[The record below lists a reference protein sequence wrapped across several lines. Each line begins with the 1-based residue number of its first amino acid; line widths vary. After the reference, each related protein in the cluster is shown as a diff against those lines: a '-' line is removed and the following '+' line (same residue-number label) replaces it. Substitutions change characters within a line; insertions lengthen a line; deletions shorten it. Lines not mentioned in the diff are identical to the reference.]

1 VQAEPGLGS
10 TTCGLELGRPA
21 PATLRAHH
29 STLRFAGPTLLPAT
43 TSPADADSMDA
54 AHSNGSGAPARAPFK
69 LADHLQTPQYVR
81 LYDETQKL
89 KERVSDLTSYQQA
102 HPRPSKT
109 PSTRDEVDA
118 EKKIQNQLDQ
128 LEKRLRAQLAMTR
141 TVYRACVMKIREEK
155 AETAENKA
163 ANDALILG
171 LHNLKYEEQSLRS
184 EIAAAQNY
192 DHKYTKLPLIAPDA
206 FVDRYPQ
213 HADASEHELTIARI
227 EQEHYDRVELE
238 ARRQEKL
245 KQKQKLIAEVK
256 KSKVDLTQL
265 DGMLEKFVEHFE
277 PIRKVLATE

>member
-1 VQAEPGLGS
+1 MSALKN
-10 TTCGLELGRPA
+10 TDAMDT
-21 PATLRAHH
+21 
-29 STLRFAGPTLLPAT
+29 AGV
-43 TSPADADSMDA
+43 
-54 AHSNGSGAPARAPFK
+54 NGSADPSSFK

-89 KERVSDLTSYQQA
+89 KERVNDLTSYQQA

-109 PSTRDEVDA
+109 PSTREELDA
-118 EKKIQNQLDQ
+118 EKKIQNQLDL

-155 AETAENKA
+155 AETAEKKA

-192 DHKYTKLPLIAPDA
+192 DHKYTKLPLIPTDE
-206 FVDRYPQ
+206 FIEKYPQ
-213 HADASEHELTIARI
+213 FAEASEHELTIARI
-227 EQEHYDRVELE
+227 EQEHQDRVELE

-256 KSKVDLTQL
+256 KSKDDLTRL
-265 DGMLEKFVEHFE
+265 DGMVEKFVEHFE

>member
-1 VQAEPGLGS
+1 MTDAMD
-10 TTCGLELGRPA
+10 T
-21 PATLRAHH
+21 
-29 STLRFAGPTLLPAT
+29 AGP
-43 TSPADADSMDA
+43 
-54 AHSNGSGAPARAPFK
+54 NGSADRSTFR
-69 LADHLQTPQYVR
+69 LTDHLQTPQYVR

-89 KERVSDLTSYQQA
+89 KERVNDLTSYQQA

-109 PSTRDEVDA
+109 PSSREEIGA

-141 TVYRACVMKIREEK
+141 TVYRACVMKVREEK
-155 AETAENKA
+155 AETAEKKA

-192 DHKYTKLPLIAPDA
+192 DHKYTKLPLIPTDA
-206 FVDRYPQ
+206 FVEKYPPF
-213 HADASEHELTIARI
+213 ADASEHELTMARI
-227 EQEHYDRVELE
+227 EQEHQDRVELE

-256 KSKVDLTQL
+256 KSKDDLTKL
-265 DGMLEKFVEHFE
+265 DGMVEKFVEHFG
-277 PIRKVLATE
+277 PVRKFLDAE